1 MLKEHRPRTPDG
13 DHRDAS
19 YLFHPISVWED
30 AADDEPVIAASRAF
44 ADAIRPFS
52 TGDPFS
58 ICSRATATLRGGP
71 QQLADYGFDGCAH
84 ERPR

>member
-13 DHRDAS
+13 DHRDAN

-58 ICSRATATLRGGP
+58 ICSRENNHSARRTPAARGLR
-71 QQLADYGFDGCAH
+71 L
-84 ERPR
+84 

>member
-1 MLKEHRPRTPDG
+1 VTAVPD
-13 DHRDAS
+13 DATALSHRDAN

-52 TGDPFS
+52 TGDPFLQLQS
-58 ICSRATATLRGGP
+58 GDSHSVRRTPAARGLR
-71 QQLADYGFDGCAH
+71 L
-84 ERPR
+84 